1 MEINGHHM
9 VVDAFACN
17 SALLN
22 DVKAL
27 EELLLHITKTLH
39 MEVLHTHFHQFH
51 PVGITGVIVL
61 GTSHFSI
68 HTWPEEGYAALDL
81 YTCGDGN
88 PMTEIHTLLKGL
100 ECQYANV
107 YYLPRGEKHKQAISS
122 TILGTPL
129 NDGGQKDAE

>member
-9 VVDAFACN
+9 VVDAFSCN
-17 SALLN
+17 PSVLN
-22 DVKAL
+22 DIQRL
-27 EELLLHITKTLH
+27 EELLLQITKTLH

-51 PVGITGVIVL
+51 PEGITGVIVL

-88 PMTEIHTLLKGL
+88 PMTEITTLLEGL
-100 ECQYANV
+100 ESNYANV
-107 YYLPRGEKHKQAISS
+107 YYLPRGEKQKQQISS
-122 TILGTPL
+122 TILDTRK
-129 NDGGQKDAE
+129 DEGGETNVE